1 MVTDRRVLA
10 RAVLVSLL
18 LGGACSPIVD
28 RCRAGTLLVAV
39 SLDDAAAA
47 ADSFTV
53 DVALDGGTPQAA
65 TLIHVPG
72 QAVGNVEVQ
81 FPHGYPTG
89 SVVTIT
95 LTALA
100 AGVEVGMG
108 STTATLTSGC
118 QSTTLAVSAA
128 NVGDGGV
135 GDLPA
140 PVDAGADL
148 ATPLDLAQPP
158 DLLPLPPDLYCP
170 GGGVE
175 LCFNGIDDD
184 CDGLADCA
192 DPDCFPVAKC
202 VPAATGWG
210 YLTQEPASG
219 ACPTGTTG
227 APAYGNTNL
236 TGGGCNSSCVCT
248 PGGSSATLTGE
259 SCPDGTLSGDNR
271 GVSNAPGCTNIED
284 YLSFNVGA
292 ISGSASCGGSGSAAP
307 VSPPTI
313 PTMLDCNPTAAT
325 VVGVAG
331 GCTATQ
337 ACVPIG
343 THQCVQMAGENQTC
357 PSPYSGGANWFPSF
371 TDGRSCSCSCS
382 AIGSCASAQVD
393 LFDSKQCSGTAH
405 AISGVECNNGLLG
418 AKIIN
423 SGCAP
428 SAILSGQLG
437 FNAATAHTV
446 CCQ

>member
-1 MVTDRRVLA
+1 MIA
-10 RAVLVSLL
+10 
-18 LGGACSPIVD
+18 LGLGAACQPIVD
-28 RCRAGTLLVAV
+28 RCRAGTLLIAV
-39 SLDDAAAA
+39 SLDTAAAA

-53 DVALDGGTPQAA
+53 DVALDGGPPQEA
-65 TLIHVPG
+65 TLAHVPG
-72 QAVGNVEVQ
+72 QVAGNVEVQ

-89 SVVTIT
+89 SVVSVSV
-95 LTALA
+95 TALA
-100 AGVEVGMG
+100 GGSVVGAG
-108 STTATLTSGC
+108 SASATLSAGC

-128 NVGDGGV
+128 NVDGGA

-140 PVDAGADL
+140 PLDGGDDL
-148 ATPLDLAQPP
+148 APPGDLAPPP
-158 DLLPLPPDLYCP
+158 DLRPPPPDLYCP

-202 VPAATGWG
+202 VPAATTGWS

-219 ACPTGTTG
+219 ACPTGSSG
-227 APAYGNTNL
+227 APAYGNTDL
-236 TGGGCNSSCVCT
+236 TGGGCASSCACT
-248 PGGSSATLTGE
+248 PGGCSATLTGE
-259 SCPDGTLSGDNR
+259 SCPDDTLNGDNR
-271 GVSNAPGCTNIED
+271 PVGNGPGCENIVD
-284 YLSFNVGA
+284 YISFNVGA
-292 ISGSASCGGSGSAAP
+292 ISGSATCGGSGSAAP
-307 VSPPTI
+307 VSPPAI
-313 PTMLDCNPTAAT
+313 PTMLDCNPTTAP

-343 THQCVQMAGENQTC
+343 THQCVAMAGENQVC

-371 TDGRSCSCSCS
+371 SDGRSCACSCS

-393 LFDSKQCSGTAH
+393 LFDSKQCIGTPH
-405 AISGVECNNGLLG
+405 AISGLECENGLQG
-418 AKIIN
+418 AKIVN

-428 SAILSGQLG
+428 SATLSGQLG
-437 FNAATAHTV
+437 FNAAMAHTV